1 MRPLVASLDRL
12 KVYRLSCP
20 VLVRI
25 HYGPGYRIYYR
36 QRGDEVVL
44 RRRQELTAARYRE
57 GEENGRMSVGVHM
70 VENTTLFDAAKY
82 LDSHEAVVAYLREA
96 LNEAIESDDMDFFLE
111 AIGDLARARGMSEI
125 ADKIGVNRGGLINL
139 RRLAAILVSA
149 LSPGL

>member
-1 MRPLVASLDRL
+1 
-12 KVYRLSCP
+12 
-20 VLVRI
+20 
-25 HYGPGYRIYYR
+25 
-36 QRGDEVVL
+36 
-44 RRRQELTAARYRE
+44 
-57 GEENGRMSVGVHM
+57 M

-111 AIGDLARARGMSEI
+111 AIGDSARARGMSEI